1 MRERGRRNECIEE
14 EEEKG
19 QDQKSSETKLISKLT
34 EMAGKLVK
42 KNEELNLNVVEL
54 SKVITDARKH
64 EEVADIIRLKLDL
77 TIKQDRPQASGLL

>member
-1 MRERGRRNECIEE
+1 
-14 EEEKG
+14 
-19 QDQKSSETKLISKLT
+19 
-34 EMAGKLVK
+34 MAGKLVK

-77 TIKQDRPQASGLL
+77 TIK